1 MHAILITMS
10 PKRLAQIQEDPDTL
24 ADVVDARHETEIPG
38 LLNLGT
44 AWNAL
49 DALLSDGGKD
59 TVLADAVLARS
70 GEPFDSDFRSARLL
84 TAGRVAEIAKKLE
97 GLKPATLLARH
108 DGDDEEREALEVLLK
123 RVITLYSAA
132 AKSKQQLLALLV

>member
-1 MHAILITMS
+1 MHAILLTMS
-10 PKRLAQIQEDPDTL
+10 PKRLAQCQEDPDTL

-38 LLNLGT
+38 LLDLGT

-59 TVLADAVLARS
+59 ALLGDAVLART

-84 TAGRVAEIAKKLE
+84 VPSRVAEIAKKLE
-97 GLKPATLLARH
+97 SLKPATVAGRH
-108 DGDDEEREALEVLLK
+108 AGDAEEREALEVLLK
-123 RVITLYSAA
+123 RLIALYSAA
-132 AKSKQQLLALLV
+132 AKAKHSLLAMLV